1 VKSRTWF
8 GLGFPFLPCEA
19 IEMTRCFVAILATAF
34 SCISFGAARAQD
46 AAAMAIL
53 DTAIKAMGGEQ
64 KLSKVSAFS
73 WTMSGVAKTNG
84 RPSEINTAVTFDGL
98 KRVRRESF
106 NIQSAL
112 RLTVL
117 NGDKGW
123 YLYRRGISPMNA
135 DAVAKE
141 KRNIYLQVIPSL
153 LVPLKSNGFKYAAAG
168 EEEIDGK
175 PASILNVTGPDGK
188 EFMLYFDKASGLPVK
203 EVSRSI
209 AHDGQEQIETAT
221 FTRYKDFGGIKKAT
235 AIEFRGGPQTVSYIE
250 ITDFKVLDQVNSDL
264 FAGPT

>member
-1 VKSRTWF
+1 
-8 GLGFPFLPCEA
+8 
-19 IEMTRCFVAILATAF
+19 MTRCFVAILATAF

-46 AAAMAIL
+46 AAATAIL
-53 DTAIKAMGGEQ
+53 DRAIKAIGGEE

-73 WTMSGVAKTNG
+73 WTMSGVTAKANG
-84 RPSEINTAVTFDGL
+84 RPTEMSAVVTFDGL
-98 KRVRRESF
+98 KRVRRESLD
-106 NIQSAL
+106 IQSAL

-117 NGDKGW
+117 DGDKGW

-168 EEEIDGK
+168 DEEIDGK